1 MPGYHLPLFA
11 AEANGIWRKHGLDV
25 ELVEPMPGPENAKAV
40 AAGRY
45 HACLTSV
52 AHFLRAK
59 RDDPDLGA
67 KFIFM
72 VARRTHLAA
81 FCIADRPAAHGR
93 PIEQIDDLAGATF
106 LGEPRSPF
114 VREYIALL
122 RWLRLEPGP
131 GVARPYDEQFDALA
145 AGDGDVGIDFL
156 DLRPR
161 FEAALAPGQRLRALP
176 FYEGGVDVYGSGL
189 VAGVEW
195 LESRPEAARRLT
207 EALRDALLATR
218 EEPAAGLDALCRRYP
233 RTDPTR
239 ALAGWSAGARLIFGG
254 ELGAMDAETWRRTI
268 DHHALASGTPRL
280 DVASVFDG
288 SLVTARVAAANAAG
302 ARH

>member
-11 AEANGIWRKHGLDV
+11 AAATGIWQRHGLDV
-25 ELVEPMPGPENAKAV
+25 ELVEPFPGPDNAKAV

-59 RDDPDLGA
+59 RDDPDLRA

-93 PIEQIDDLAGATF
+93 PIEQIADLASASF
-106 LGEPRSPF
+106 LGEPNSPF

-122 RWLRLEPGP
+122 RSLRLNPGP
-131 GVARPYDEQFDALA
+131 GVPRTYDQQFDALA
-145 AGDGDVGIDFL
+145 AGEGDVGIDFL
-156 DLRPR
+156 DLRAR
-161 FEAALAPGQRLRALP
+161 FEAAVAPGQRVRALP
-176 FYEGGVDVYGSGL
+176 FYEGGIDVYGSGL
-189 VAGVEW
+189 VAGVDW

-207 EALRDALLATR
+207 EALRDALFATR
-218 EEPAAGLDALCRRYP
+218 EEPAIGIDGLCRRYP
-233 RTDPTR
+233 QTDPAR
-239 ALAGWSAGARLIFGG
+239 ALAGWSAGARLIFDGDV
-254 ELGAMDAETWRRTI
+254 GAMDAETWRRTI
-268 DHHALASGTPRL
+268 DHHALASGAPRL
-280 DVASVFDG
+280 DVASVFDD
-288 SLVTARVAAANAAG
+288 SFVSARIAAASAAG
-302 ARH
+302 VPQ